1 MWLWWLVLAEVV
13 VAAIAGPDVAVMA
26 GPAEVVVAA
35 EDVDQAVATEAERA
49 GVGHGNGLHW
59 E

>member
-1 MWLWWLVLAEVV
+1 M
-13 VAAIAGPDVAVMA
+13 AAIAGPDVAVMA